1 MTTSIYGISVDKT
14 INKQIVN
21 IKPKV
26 YGLGFPVGS
35 RSTGGYL
42 FKQAGI
48 DLIKNNLK
56 QLLRTEKGER
66 VMMPNYG
73 VSLRK
78 FVFQPMDQQTF
89 EELTQEVQSAISKYA
104 TGVKIIKLAVVR
116 DDRVGFEDVG
126 SLIVK
131 LSLELRELENQVINL
146 ELTI

>member
-1 MTTSIYGISVDKT
+1 M
-14 INKQIVN
+14 
-21 IKPKV
+21 
-26 YGLGFPVGS
+26 GFPVGS

-116 DDRVGFEDVG
+116 DDRTGFEDLG

-131 LSLELRELENQVINL
+131 LSLELRELENQVISL
-146 ELTI
+146 EFNI